1 MGWPQITLIVLS
13 CLSAGIVLS
22 KHGQPRDDN
31 YNFGIT
37 LLANVITYALLWA
50 GGFFS

>member
-13 CLSAGIVLS
+13 MISLGMNVLT
-22 KHGQPRDDN
+22 
-31 YNFGIT
+31 FG
-37 LLANVITYALLWA
+37 LLWA